1 MGASTVALQ
10 FCKAEMKAG
19 RYKTPGNIF
28 STTRVRQIV
37 VRKPFSRSLAYI
49 LQPSSGIAALLGV
62 ASPMASGMSEIG
74 SLQLRGLPRTSQVFA
89 LAAGLCCT
97 SRTPPS
103 TKQTLTLA
111 TLGPGL
117 HWERTWT
124 CALQHG
130 TASRMGLFT
139 FKLSSMKN

>member
-49 LQPSSGIAALLGV
+49 LQPSSGIGALLGV

-89 LAAGLCCT
+89 AGLCCRFVLDLANP
-97 SRTPPS
+97 SKYQANPDVSHPRTR
-103 TKQTLTLA
+103 LTLGENLDLRSP
-111 TLGPGL
+111 TR
-117 HWERTWT
+117 HR
-124 CALQHG
+124 
-130 TASRMGLFT
+130 
-139 FKLSSMKN
+139 